1 MKKKSMFTAMLL
13 SLALSASAQV
23 EFLYTDF
30 GRNVICREKKLF
42 WMDGDDD
49 PCFNITNYKK
59 TGNKETFNLAGKD
72 PSDGKYSV
80 TITLNGDKA
89 SHIVMKGSIT
99 YSSSVNVKTEKE
111 ADRDLVS
118 YFRKQA
124 GYADASGIPGGSVSG
139 GRVSGG
145 SVPSK
150 ESMKSGGGK
159 DVTEQVGDAAKQ
171 TFNKVKGL
179 FKKKK

>member
-1 MKKKSMFTAMLL
+1 MRMKKKSMFTAMLL
-13 SLALSASAQV
+13 SLAMSASAQV

-59 TGNKETFNLAGKD
+59 SGNKETFSLAGKD
-72 PSDGKYSV
+72 PSDGKYNV
-80 TITLNGDKA
+80 TITLSGDKA

-111 ADRDLVS
+111 ADRDLVT

-124 GYADASGIPGGSVSG
+124 GYADAPGISG
-139 GRVSGG
+139 GGISSGG
-145 SVPSK
+145 VPSK
-150 ESMKSGGGK
+150 ESIKSGGGK

>member
-111 ADRDLVS
+111 ADRDLVT

-124 GYADASGIPGGSVSG
+124 GYADAPGVSG
-139 GRVSGG
+139 GG
-145 SVPSK
+145 VPSK
-150 ESMKSGGGK
+150 ENIKNGGSK